1 MSEEKESS
9 KLTLEQIEMLVVFSH
24 ASEDYP
30 DLSFEEVALK
40 LLGPEPFKPTP
51 NGKQFEKQCRE
62 VFASNS
68 PRDGSPDK
76 RPDWGPEGGDWPERR
91 SAQLRLC

>member
-51 NGKQFEKQCRE
+51 NGKQFE
-62 VFASNS
+62 SNAEKCLHLTPQGTDHRTS
-68 PRDGSPDK
+68 ARIGVRRAGTGRS
-76 RPDWGPEGGDWPERR
+76 GGQR
-91 SAQLRLC
+91 S

>member
-1 MSEEKESS
+1 MILHRFGRWYTSPMSEEKKSS
-9 KLTLEQIEMLVVFSH
+9 KLTLEQIEMLVEFSH

-51 NGKQFEKQCRE
+51 NGKQFEKECRE
-62 VFASNS
+62 VFDRERG
-68 PRDGSPDK
+68 PWG
-76 RPDWGPEGGDWPERR
+76 RPN
-91 SAQLRLC
+91 